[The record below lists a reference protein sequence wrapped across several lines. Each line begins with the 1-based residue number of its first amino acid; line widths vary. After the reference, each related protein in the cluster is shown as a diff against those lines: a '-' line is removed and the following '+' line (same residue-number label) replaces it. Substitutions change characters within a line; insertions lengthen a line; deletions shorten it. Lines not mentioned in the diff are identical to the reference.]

1 MGRSLVP
8 SLMLCFPLSRK
19 EEEEEEEE
27 GNRLSECE
35 ERDENERK
43 KRVDVERL
51 KTEDHSQFS
60 RKDQSNSSLDVPRG
74 DGGVSVLIGENG
86 SLGRR

>member
-1 MGRSLVP
+1 MGRALVP

-19 EEEEEEEE
+19 EE

-86 SLGRR
+86 SLRRR